1 MPPAP
6 PPRPSLSFVRGPPV
20 PHTSCSG
27 GGQTWRRVRG
37 FWLTGWLVVGRAEC
51 GNMPPA
57 LRAAPQRWASCCRLC
72 RARGHAPRAFGAAPR
87 SGAIS
92 WLLQRWRFAPESF
105 ENCGELHE
113 GTRREPRRPNP
124 RQEAHQ
130 TWGAAPKA
138 RGACPRNLHNRRK
151 EQNASLA
158 VSHPVSQKPRTQRQ
172 VCPPP
177 ERQ

>member
-1 MPPAP
+1 MPPVARAP
-6 PPRPSLSFVRGPPV
+6 PAALTIVRPRPPCISLR
-20 PHTSCSG
+20 SG

-37 FWLTGWLVVGRAEC
+37 FWLTGWLFVGRAEC

-92 WLLQRWRFAPESF
+92 WLLERWRFAPGCF
-105 ENCGELHE
+105 ELCDEFHE

-124 RQEAHQ
+124 RQEAQ
-130 TWGAAPKA
+130 
-138 RGACPRNLHNRRK
+138 RGAGGLFPHSAK
-151 EQNASLA
+151 PT
-158 VSHPVSQKPRTQRQ
+158 SHAGHQPPTQRQ